1 LYDHSVETEMRQADP
16 ASSRRTAMTTAHV
29 TLPLYNL
36 GCGGSEVLAI
46 ERAIAT
52 MPGVTQVYLNPL
64 TEMAYVVYDPALLGQ
79 QHLRAALDGLGYG
92 QPPAEEQRESTVEI
106 AQPAGYE
113 WPSYR
118 LAVAAGLGLATIYI
132 LSLAVALLIPSLFQV
147 TRLWEMLLL
156 GVRWAAPWTL
166 LLGLGEMFLAGAIGA
181 WVLAELSH
189 TIHSHAARS

>member
-1 LYDHSVETEMRQADP
+1 
-16 ASSRRTAMTTAHV
+16 MTTAHV

-36 GCGGSEVLAI
+36 GCGGAEALAI

-92 QPPAEEQRESTVEI
+92 QPPAEAQHESTVEI
-106 AQPAGYE
+106 APPAGYG

-132 LSLAVALLIPSLFQV
+132 LSLAVALLMPSLFQV

-181 WVLAELSH
+181 LVLAELSH
-189 TIHSHAARS
+189 AIHSHPARS